1 MLPTPK
7 LSHLRQKRFQQVY
20 EPFEDTF
27 ILLDALEQD
36 LDLLRK
42 NSSGS
47 GCVSVFLQTNIFGPS
62 KSLHICT
69 DISLQACEATLETL
83 KINSNCTK
91 TFYLD
96 VIHTDLIEGLY
107 LDNNIDLI
115 IFNPPYVPSESKEIG
130 INKNLGNIWAGGIE
144 GMEVTYRILNSIDK
158 ILCAHGLFYLV
169 AISRNKPEKIINF
182 MKTQWN
188 MQSKIVLKRNAGCE
202 QLYVIRFNKSNKT
215 L

>member
-1 MLPTPK
+1 MF
-7 LSHLRQKRFQQVY
+7 RNRERKRKY
-20 EPFEDTF
+20 MIYIEL
-27 ILLDALEQD
+27 IQD
-36 LDLLRK
+36 
-42 NSSGS
+42 SCGS
-47 GCVSVFLQTNIFGPS
+47 GCVSVFLQTAIFGSS

-69 DISLQACEATLETL
+69 DISLPACEATLETL
-83 KINSNCTK
+83 KINSNSMK

-96 VIHTDLIEGLY
+96 VIHTDLIQGLY
-107 LDNNIDLI
+107 LDNNVDLI

-130 INKNLGNIWAGGIE
+130 INKNSENIWAGGIE

-158 ILCAHGLFYLV
+158 ILCVHGLFYLV

-202 QLYVIRFNKSNKT
+202 QLYVIRFNKPNKT